1 MGQIRVVVVDDHQ
14 LMLDAIRLTLEQ
26 SEDIELVGEALTG
39 SEALPLIGRT
49 HPDLVLLDI
58 RMPQMDGL
66 TCLGKIR
73 ERHPKIKVVILSGID
88 EPEQIQTALKHGA
101 SAFVVKHVDPRDLA
115 SALRQAMAGT
125 VFQMLGSG
133 ESSEENA
140 AKAAGV
146 TESEMRVLTA
156 LARGLSNKQIATEL
170 FITEQTVKF
179 HLTNIYRKLHV
190 RTEPKRLATR
200 TSTGSSSTR
209 SSRSLKQHSGAVL
222 ASRGELD
229 AQTRSPRT
237 PRLHEERDLRAGFPL
252 TLRHRV
258 KNEQRVLA
266 DRHGDTFCFAQGGAQ
281 LLELRRIAEQDAH
294 QLGGTPDRTSTA

>member
-1 MGQIRVVVVDDHQ
+1 VGQIRVVVVDDHQ

-156 LARGLSNKQIATEL
+156 LARGLSNKQIAAEL

-190 RTEPKRLATR
+190 ANRTEATR
-200 TSTGSSSTR
+200 YAY
-209 SSRSLKQHSGAVL
+209 QHGIVVNPFFEVA
-222 ASRGELD
+222 
-229 AQTRSPRT
+229 
-237 PRLHEERDLRAGFPL
+237 
-252 TLRHRV
+252 
-258 KNEQRVLA
+258 
-266 DRHGDTFCFAQGGAQ
+266 
-281 LLELRRIAEQDAH
+281 
-294 QLGGTPDRTSTA
+294 

>member
-1 MGQIRVVVVDDHQ
+1 VGQIRVVVVDDHQ

-133 ESSEENA
+133 QSSEENA

-156 LARGLSNKQIATEL
+156 LARGLSNKQIAAEL

-190 RTEPKRLATR
+190 ANRTEATR
-200 TSTGSSSTR
+200 YAY
-209 SSRSLKQHSGAVL
+209 QHGIVVNPFFEVA
-222 ASRGELD
+222 
-229 AQTRSPRT
+229 
-237 PRLHEERDLRAGFPL
+237 
-252 TLRHRV
+252 
-258 KNEQRVLA
+258 
-266 DRHGDTFCFAQGGAQ
+266 
-281 LLELRRIAEQDAH
+281 
-294 QLGGTPDRTSTA
+294 

>member
-49 HPDLVLLDI
+49 QPDLVLLDI

-133 ESSEENA
+133 ESSEDNA
-140 AKAAGV
+140 ARAAGV

-156 LARGLSNKQIATEL
+156 LARGLSNKQIAAEL

-190 RTEPKRLATR
+190 ANRTEATR
-200 TSTGSSSTR
+200 YAY
-209 SSRSLKQHSGAVL
+209 QHGIVVNPFFEVA
-222 ASRGELD
+222 
-229 AQTRSPRT
+229 
-237 PRLHEERDLRAGFPL
+237 
-252 TLRHRV
+252 
-258 KNEQRVLA
+258 
-266 DRHGDTFCFAQGGAQ
+266 
-281 LLELRRIAEQDAH
+281 
-294 QLGGTPDRTSTA
+294 

>member
-26 SEDIELVGEALTG
+26 SDDIELVGEALTG

-49 HPDLVLLDI
+49 QPDLVLLDI

-73 ERHPKIKVVILSGID
+73 ECQPKIKVVILSGID

-133 ESSEENA
+133 ESSEDNA
-140 AKAAGV
+140 ARAAGV

-156 LARGLSNKQIATEL
+156 LARGLSNKQIAAEL

-190 RTEPKRLATR
+190 ANRTEATR
-200 TSTGSSSTR
+200 YAY
-209 SSRSLKQHSGAVL
+209 QHGIVVNPFFEVA
-222 ASRGELD
+222 
-229 AQTRSPRT
+229 
-237 PRLHEERDLRAGFPL
+237 
-252 TLRHRV
+252 
-258 KNEQRVLA
+258 
-266 DRHGDTFCFAQGGAQ
+266 
-281 LLELRRIAEQDAH
+281 
-294 QLGGTPDRTSTA
+294 

>member
-49 HPDLVLLDI
+49 QPDLVLLDI

-73 ERHPKIKVVILSGID
+73 ERHPQIKVVILSGID

-156 LARGLSNKQIATEL
+156 LARGLSNKQIAAEL

-190 RTEPKRLATR
+190 ANRTEATR
-200 TSTGSSSTR
+200 YAY
-209 SSRSLKQHSGAVL
+209 QHGIVVNPFFEVA
-222 ASRGELD
+222 
-229 AQTRSPRT
+229 
-237 PRLHEERDLRAGFPL
+237 
-252 TLRHRV
+252 
-258 KNEQRVLA
+258 
-266 DRHGDTFCFAQGGAQ
+266 
-281 LLELRRIAEQDAH
+281 
-294 QLGGTPDRTSTA
+294 

>member
-14 LMLDAIRLTLEQ
+14 LMLNAIRLTLEQ

-49 HPDLVLLDI
+49 QPDLVLLDI

-73 ERHPKIKVVILSGID
+73 ERHPNIKVVILSGID

-156 LARGLSNKQIATEL
+156 LARGLSNKQIAAEL

-190 RTEPKRLATR
+190 ANRTEATR
-200 TSTGSSSTR
+200 YAY
-209 SSRSLKQHSGAVL
+209 QHGIVVNPFFEVA
-222 ASRGELD
+222 
-229 AQTRSPRT
+229 
-237 PRLHEERDLRAGFPL
+237 
-252 TLRHRV
+252 
-258 KNEQRVLA
+258 
-266 DRHGDTFCFAQGGAQ
+266 
-281 LLELRRIAEQDAH
+281 
-294 QLGGTPDRTSTA
+294 

>member
-1 MGQIRVVVVDDHQ
+1 VVDDHQ
-14 LMLDAIRLTLEQ
+14 LMLDAIRLTLQQ

-49 HPDLVLLDI
+49 QPDLVLLDI

-66 TCLGKIR
+66 TCLAKIR

-101 SAFVVKHVDPRDLA
+101 CAFVVKHVDPRDLA

-133 ESSEENA
+133 ESSEDNA
-140 AKAAGV
+140 ARAAGV

-156 LARGLSNKQIATEL
+156 LARGLSNKQIAAEL

-190 RTEPKRLATR
+190 ANRTEATR
-200 TSTGSSSTR
+200 YAY
-209 SSRSLKQHSGAVL
+209 QHGIVVNPFFEVA
-222 ASRGELD
+222 
-229 AQTRSPRT
+229 
-237 PRLHEERDLRAGFPL
+237 
-252 TLRHRV
+252 
-258 KNEQRVLA
+258 
-266 DRHGDTFCFAQGGAQ
+266 
-281 LLELRRIAEQDAH
+281 
-294 QLGGTPDRTSTA
+294 

>member
-1 MGQIRVVVVDDHQ
+1 VVDDHQ

-26 SEDIELVGEALTG
+26 SDDIELVGEALTG

-49 HPDLVLLDI
+49 QPDLVLLDI

-66 TCLGKIR
+66 TCLAKIR

-133 ESSEENA
+133 ESSEDNA
-140 AKAAGV
+140 ARAAGV

-156 LARGLSNKQIATEL
+156 LARGLSNKQIAAEL

-190 RTEPKRLATR
+190 ANRTEATR
-200 TSTGSSSTR
+200 YAY
-209 SSRSLKQHSGAVL
+209 QHGIVVNPFFEVA
-222 ASRGELD
+222 
-229 AQTRSPRT
+229 
-237 PRLHEERDLRAGFPL
+237 
-252 TLRHRV
+252 
-258 KNEQRVLA
+258 
-266 DRHGDTFCFAQGGAQ
+266 
-281 LLELRRIAEQDAH
+281 
-294 QLGGTPDRTSTA
+294 

>member
-1 MGQIRVVVVDDHQ
+1 
-14 LMLDAIRLTLEQ
+14 MLDAIRLTLEQ
-26 SEDIELVGEALTG
+26 SDDIELVGEALTG

-49 HPDLVLLDI
+49 QPDLVLLDI

-66 TCLGKIR
+66 TCLAKIR

-133 ESSEENA
+133 ESSEDNA

-156 LARGLSNKQIATEL
+156 LARGLSNKQIAAEL

-190 RTEPKRLATR
+190 ANRTEATR
-200 TSTGSSSTR
+200 YAY
-209 SSRSLKQHSGAVL
+209 QHGIVVNPFFEVA
-222 ASRGELD
+222 
-229 AQTRSPRT
+229 
-237 PRLHEERDLRAGFPL
+237 
-252 TLRHRV
+252 
-258 KNEQRVLA
+258 
-266 DRHGDTFCFAQGGAQ
+266 
-281 LLELRRIAEQDAH
+281 
-294 QLGGTPDRTSTA
+294 

>member
-1 MGQIRVVVVDDHQ
+1 MSANVAGDGDGKKRDCGVGQIRVVVVDDHQ

-156 LARGLSNKQIATEL
+156 LARGLSNKQIAAEL

-190 RTEPKRLATR
+190 GNRTEATR
-200 TSTGSSSTR
+200 YAY
-209 SSRSLKQHSGAVL
+209 QHGIVVNPFFEVA
-222 ASRGELD
+222 
-229 AQTRSPRT
+229 
-237 PRLHEERDLRAGFPL
+237 
-252 TLRHRV
+252 
-258 KNEQRVLA
+258 
-266 DRHGDTFCFAQGGAQ
+266 
-281 LLELRRIAEQDAH
+281 
-294 QLGGTPDRTSTA
+294 

>member
-115 SALRQAMAGT
+115 SALRKAMAGR
-125 VFQMLGSG
+125 VFQMLGNG
-133 ESSEENA
+133 DSSEENA

-156 LARGLSNKQIATEL
+156 LARGLSNKQIAAEL

-190 RTEPKRLATR
+190 ANRTEATR
-200 TSTGSSSTR
+200 YAY
-209 SSRSLKQHSGAVL
+209 QHGIVVNPFFEVA
-222 ASRGELD
+222 
-229 AQTRSPRT
+229 
-237 PRLHEERDLRAGFPL
+237 
-252 TLRHRV
+252 
-258 KNEQRVLA
+258 
-266 DRHGDTFCFAQGGAQ
+266 
-281 LLELRRIAEQDAH
+281 
-294 QLGGTPDRTSTA
+294 

>member
-1 MGQIRVVVVDDHQ
+1 
-14 LMLDAIRLTLEQ
+14 MLDAIRLTLEQ

-125 VFQMLGSG
+125 VFQMLGNG

-156 LARGLSNKQIATEL
+156 LARGLSNKQIAAEL

-190 RTEPKRLATR
+190 ANRTEATR
-200 TSTGSSSTR
+200 YAY
-209 SSRSLKQHSGAVL
+209 QHGIVVNPFFEVA
-222 ASRGELD
+222 
-229 AQTRSPRT
+229 
-237 PRLHEERDLRAGFPL
+237 
-252 TLRHRV
+252 
-258 KNEQRVLA
+258 
-266 DRHGDTFCFAQGGAQ
+266 
-281 LLELRRIAEQDAH
+281 
-294 QLGGTPDRTSTA
+294 

>member
-1 MGQIRVVVVDDHQ
+1 VGQIRVVVVDDHQ

-49 HPDLVLLDI
+49 QPDLVLLDI

-73 ERHPKIKVVILSGID
+73 ERHPQIKVVILSGID

-156 LARGLSNKQIATEL
+156 LARGLSNKQIAAEL

-190 RTEPKRLATR
+190 ANRTEATR
-200 TSTGSSSTR
+200 YAY
-209 SSRSLKQHSGAVL
+209 QHGIVVNPFFEVA
-222 ASRGELD
+222 
-229 AQTRSPRT
+229 
-237 PRLHEERDLRAGFPL
+237 
-252 TLRHRV
+252 
-258 KNEQRVLA
+258 
-266 DRHGDTFCFAQGGAQ
+266 
-281 LLELRRIAEQDAH
+281 
-294 QLGGTPDRTSTA
+294 

>member
-156 LARGLSNKQIATEL
+156 LARGLSNKQIAAEL

-190 RTEPKRLATR
+190 ANRTEATR
-200 TSTGSSSTR
+200 YAY
-209 SSRSLKQHSGAVL
+209 QHGIVVNPFFEVA
-222 ASRGELD
+222 
-229 AQTRSPRT
+229 
-237 PRLHEERDLRAGFPL
+237 
-252 TLRHRV
+252 
-258 KNEQRVLA
+258 
-266 DRHGDTFCFAQGGAQ
+266 
-281 LLELRRIAEQDAH
+281 
-294 QLGGTPDRTSTA
+294 

>member
-1 MGQIRVVVVDDHQ
+1 VGQIKVVVVDDHQ

-49 HPDLVLLDI
+49 QPDLVLLDI
-58 RMPQMDGL
+58 RMPHMDGL

-156 LARGLSNKQIATEL
+156 LARGLSNKQIAVEL

-190 RTEPKRLATR
+190 ANRTEATR
-200 TSTGSSSTR
+200 YAY
-209 SSRSLKQHSGAVL
+209 QHGIVVNPFFEVA
-222 ASRGELD
+222 
-229 AQTRSPRT
+229 
-237 PRLHEERDLRAGFPL
+237 
-252 TLRHRV
+252 
-258 KNEQRVLA
+258 
-266 DRHGDTFCFAQGGAQ
+266 
-281 LLELRRIAEQDAH
+281 
-294 QLGGTPDRTSTA
+294 

>member
-49 HPDLVLLDI
+49 QPDLVLLDI

-66 TCLGKIR
+66 TCLAKIR

-133 ESSEENA
+133 ESSEDNA
-140 AKAAGV
+140 ARAAGV

-156 LARGLSNKQIATEL
+156 LARGLSNKQIAAEL

-190 RTEPKRLATR
+190 ANRTEATR
-200 TSTGSSSTR
+200 YAY
-209 SSRSLKQHSGAVL
+209 QHGIVVNPFFEVA
-222 ASRGELD
+222 
-229 AQTRSPRT
+229 
-237 PRLHEERDLRAGFPL
+237 
-252 TLRHRV
+252 
-258 KNEQRVLA
+258 
-266 DRHGDTFCFAQGGAQ
+266 
-281 LLELRRIAEQDAH
+281 
-294 QLGGTPDRTSTA
+294 

>member
-1 MGQIRVVVVDDHQ
+1 
-14 LMLDAIRLTLEQ
+14 MLDAIRLTLEQ

-115 SALRQAMAGT
+115 SAIRQAMAGT
-125 VFQMLGSG
+125 VFQMLGNG
-133 ESSEENA
+133 DSSEENA

-156 LARGLSNKQIATEL
+156 LARGLSNKQIAAEL

-190 RTEPKRLATR
+190 ANRTEATR
-200 TSTGSSSTR
+200 YAY
-209 SSRSLKQHSGAVL
+209 QHGIVVNPFFEVA
-222 ASRGELD
+222 
-229 AQTRSPRT
+229 
-237 PRLHEERDLRAGFPL
+237 
-252 TLRHRV
+252 
-258 KNEQRVLA
+258 
-266 DRHGDTFCFAQGGAQ
+266 
-281 LLELRRIAEQDAH
+281 
-294 QLGGTPDRTSTA
+294 

>member
-49 HPDLVLLDI
+49 QPDLVLLDI

-73 ERHPKIKVVILSGID
+73 ERHPQIKVVILSGID

-156 LARGLSNKQIATEL
+156 LARGLSNKQIAAEL

-190 RTEPKRLATR
+190 ANRTEATR
-200 TSTGSSSTR
+200 YAYHHGIVVNPFF
-209 SSRSLKQHSGAVL
+209 AV
-222 ASRGELD
+222 A
-229 AQTRSPRT
+229 
-237 PRLHEERDLRAGFPL
+237 
-252 TLRHRV
+252 
-258 KNEQRVLA
+258 
-266 DRHGDTFCFAQGGAQ
+266 
-281 LLELRRIAEQDAH
+281 
-294 QLGGTPDRTSTA
+294 

>member
-1 MGQIRVVVVDDHQ
+1 VVVDDHQ

-26 SEDIELVGEALTG
+26 SEDIQLVGEALTG

-49 HPDLVLLDI
+49 QPDLVLLDI

-125 VFQMLGSG
+125 VFQMLGNG
-133 ESSEENA
+133 DSSEENA

-156 LARGLSNKQIATEL
+156 LARGLSNKQIAAEL

-190 RTEPKRLATR
+190 ANRTEATR
-200 TSTGSSSTR
+200 YAY
-209 SSRSLKQHSGAVL
+209 QHGIVVNPFFEVA
-222 ASRGELD
+222 
-229 AQTRSPRT
+229 
-237 PRLHEERDLRAGFPL
+237 
-252 TLRHRV
+252 
-258 KNEQRVLA
+258 
-266 DRHGDTFCFAQGGAQ
+266 
-281 LLELRRIAEQDAH
+281 
-294 QLGGTPDRTSTA
+294 

>member
-1 MGQIRVVVVDDHQ
+1 VVVDDHQ

-49 HPDLVLLDI
+49 QPDLVLLDI

-156 LARGLSNKQIATEL
+156 LARGLSNKQIAAEL

-190 RTEPKRLATR
+190 ANRTEATR
-200 TSTGSSSTR
+200 YAY
-209 SSRSLKQHSGAVL
+209 QHGIVVNPFFEVA
-222 ASRGELD
+222 
-229 AQTRSPRT
+229 
-237 PRLHEERDLRAGFPL
+237 
-252 TLRHRV
+252 
-258 KNEQRVLA
+258 
-266 DRHGDTFCFAQGGAQ
+266 
-281 LLELRRIAEQDAH
+281 
-294 QLGGTPDRTSTA
+294 

>member
-156 LARGLSNKQIATEL
+156 LARGLSNKQIAAEL
-170 FITEQTVKF
+170 FITEQTMKF

-190 RTEPKRLATR
+190 ANRTEATR
-200 TSTGSSSTR
+200 YAY
-209 SSRSLKQHSGAVL
+209 QHGIVVNPFFEVA
-222 ASRGELD
+222 
-229 AQTRSPRT
+229 
-237 PRLHEERDLRAGFPL
+237 
-252 TLRHRV
+252 
-258 KNEQRVLA
+258 
-266 DRHGDTFCFAQGGAQ
+266 
-281 LLELRRIAEQDAH
+281 
-294 QLGGTPDRTSTA
+294 

>member
-1 MGQIRVVVVDDHQ
+1 
-14 LMLDAIRLTLEQ
+14 MLDAIRLTLEQ

-49 HPDLVLLDI
+49 QPDLVLLDI

-73 ERHPKIKVVILSGID
+73 ERHPNIKVVILSGID

-156 LARGLSNKQIATEL
+156 LARGLSNKQIAAEL

-190 RTEPKRLATR
+190 ANRTEATR
-200 TSTGSSSTR
+200 YAY
-209 SSRSLKQHSGAVL
+209 QHGIVVNPFFEVA
-222 ASRGELD
+222 
-229 AQTRSPRT
+229 
-237 PRLHEERDLRAGFPL
+237 
-252 TLRHRV
+252 
-258 KNEQRVLA
+258 
-266 DRHGDTFCFAQGGAQ
+266 
-281 LLELRRIAEQDAH
+281 
-294 QLGGTPDRTSTA
+294 

>member
-1 MGQIRVVVVDDHQ
+1 
-14 LMLDAIRLTLEQ
+14 MLDAIRLTLEQ

-125 VFQMLGSG
+125 VFQMHGSG

-156 LARGLSNKQIATEL
+156 LARGLSNKQIAAEL

-190 RTEPKRLATR
+190 ANRTEATR
-200 TSTGSSSTR
+200 YAY
-209 SSRSLKQHSGAVL
+209 QHGIVVNPFFEVA
-222 ASRGELD
+222 
-229 AQTRSPRT
+229 
-237 PRLHEERDLRAGFPL
+237 
-252 TLRHRV
+252 
-258 KNEQRVLA
+258 
-266 DRHGDTFCFAQGGAQ
+266 
-281 LLELRRIAEQDAH
+281 
-294 QLGGTPDRTSTA
+294 

>member
-1 MGQIRVVVVDDHQ
+1 MGTLRVVTVDDHQ

-156 LARGLSNKQIATEL
+156 LARGLSNKQIAGKL

-190 RTEPKRLATR
+190 ANRTEATR
-200 TSTGSSSTR
+200 YAY
-209 SSRSLKQHSGAVL
+209 QHGIVVNPFFEVA
-222 ASRGELD
+222 
-229 AQTRSPRT
+229 
-237 PRLHEERDLRAGFPL
+237 
-252 TLRHRV
+252 
-258 KNEQRVLA
+258 
-266 DRHGDTFCFAQGGAQ
+266 
-281 LLELRRIAEQDAH
+281 
-294 QLGGTPDRTSTA
+294 

>member
-1 MGQIRVVVVDDHQ
+1 
-14 LMLDAIRLTLEQ
+14 MLDAIRLTLEQ

-49 HPDLVLLDI
+49 DPDLVLLDI

-156 LARGLSNKQIATEL
+156 LARGLSNKQIAAEL

-190 RTEPKRLATR
+190 ANRTEATR
-200 TSTGSSSTR
+200 YAY
-209 SSRSLKQHSGAVL
+209 QHGIVVNPFFEVA
-222 ASRGELD
+222 
-229 AQTRSPRT
+229 
-237 PRLHEERDLRAGFPL
+237 
-252 TLRHRV
+252 
-258 KNEQRVLA
+258 
-266 DRHGDTFCFAQGGAQ
+266 
-281 LLELRRIAEQDAH
+281 
-294 QLGGTPDRTSTA
+294 